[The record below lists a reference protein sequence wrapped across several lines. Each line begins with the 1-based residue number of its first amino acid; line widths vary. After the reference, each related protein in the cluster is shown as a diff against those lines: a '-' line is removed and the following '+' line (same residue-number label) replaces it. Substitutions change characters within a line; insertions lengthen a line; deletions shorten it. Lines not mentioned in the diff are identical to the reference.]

1 MNFISNLNSSRFSL
15 QPHRFIIL
23 FSILFKNYQQI
34 PLHLLNKL
42 NRVELIRSPRMRCTF
57 WPQIIF
63 VALFSALI
71 GFGESSANVSPCSE
85 HGTRDCVQNLLLRCF
100 QHTTVYSLVSAPRGD
115 ACSPWLFSGSSN
127 SVFSPVLLVAAEAEL
142 VCTGAVGHQICA
154 PSPVSPAEVSH
165 LNFFWA
171 LLAWAT
177 AVCCQGSYV
186 LGLLVVTAQL
196 LPALLWVKREGS
208 RWALQ
213 SLHIKN
219 TVNLCIFIG
228 WA

>member
-1 MNFISNLNSSRFSL
+1 MWAPAASTALGTVCRICYYAVSSTP
-15 QPHRFIIL
+15 QC
-23 FSILFKNYQQI
+23 I
-34 PLHLLNKL
+34 PLCPHPEVVL
-42 NRVELIRSPRMRCTF
+42 
-57 WPQIIF
+57 
-63 VALFSALI
+63 
-71 GFGESSANVSPCSE
+71 
-85 HGTRDCVQNLLLRCF
+85 
-100 QHTTVYSLVSAPRGD
+100 APL
-115 ACSPWLFSGSSN
+115 WLFPGTSN
-127 SVFSPVLLVAAEAEL
+127 SVFSLVVLVAAEAEL

-154 PSPVSPAEVSH
+154 PSPFSPAEASH

-177 AVCCQGSYV
+177 AVCCQGSCV
-186 LGLLVVTAQL
+186 LGLLVVTAQF

-213 SLHIKN
+213 SLHIKT